1 MPSFCRH
8 NHLVQNC
15 PICSREQHVELR
27 PVVTGGT
34 RAEAPAATPRRAT
47 PPRSGSAGGRSRP
60 GVTVRR
66 MARGADDGYRSE
78 LAPGLKSSADAE
90 RLALELAWAVSRL
103 EVLAT
108 DPPGLYAEIAD
119 ADGDPEERTWLAFLI
134 AYLGPLPGAE
144 PFAEIQRVRV
154 AWPADALP
162 ELDGAQA
169 GERTSLEAGRSAR
182 TVGAYR
188 SWAMRSGSQAAGL
201 TGDAAWTPERRFAR
215 AYERVGLPGLER
227 GSRFDLLVTLGR
239 TGVYDLRA
247 GTLALGG
254 SDSVTVAAKRVLGIG
269 DPILLERRAIDLAQ
283 ACRVPLEALDVGLF
297 NWERGDRAM
306 LGMPVGLQA
315 DQSRVDAARSALG
328 V

>member
-15 PICSREQHVELR
+15 PICSREQHIELR

-154 AWPADALP
+154 AWSADALP

-169 GERTSLEAGRSAR
+169 GERTSLEAGHSAR
-182 TVGAYR
+182 TVAAYR
-188 SWAMRSGSQAAGL
+188 SWATRSGSQAAGL